1 MARLRNAARESPLAL
16 RKAYIV
22 AMTRAAEVD
31 ARRGGVGG
39 QTALTRPKRRFVTFR
54 EFSPP
59 QHSDS
64 R

>member
-1 MARLRNAARESPLAL
+1 MARLRNAARKSPLAL

-39 QTALTRPKRRFVTFR
+39 QTALTRPKRRFVN
-54 EFSPP
+54 FSRVFAPAAFG
-59 QHSDS
+59 
-64 R
+64 